1 MLTTVGSTGLSM
13 IQAVME
19 VPAQFLVLLVYN
31 SMAKKT
37 NSYCGLIGNV
47 I

>member
-1 MLTTVGSTGLSM
+1 MLTTIGSTGLSV

-19 VPAQFLVLLVYN
+19 VPAQFLVVLVYN
-31 SMAKKT
+31 SMAEKT
-37 NSYCGLIGNV
+37 NSYHDLIGNV